1 MKGKQAQQVGNRGI
15 AGHGPFE
22 GPSNRRGVVR
32 RRSDRAMAHVDML
45 GNYIVAGVNGR
56 LLEVTISDVASG
68 VVPGDEAGL

>member
-1 MKGKQAQQVGNRGI
+1 
-15 AGHGPFE
+15 
-22 GPSNRRGVVR
+22 
-32 RRSDRAMAHVDML
+32 MAHVDML